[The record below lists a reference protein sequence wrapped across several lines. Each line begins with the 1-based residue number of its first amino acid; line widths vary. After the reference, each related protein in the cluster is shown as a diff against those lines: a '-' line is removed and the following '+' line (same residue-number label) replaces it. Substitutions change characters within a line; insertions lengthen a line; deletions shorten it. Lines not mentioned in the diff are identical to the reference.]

1 MDANGHLTTAE
12 RKAFGRMLNKLRD
25 DRLIA
30 MAPQLSIQNWQIDPD
45 ATEGGSV
52 LVDLN
57 HKVTH
62 AQRLHAFLLGGRH
75 LRSTRFLPVS
85 SEVSAVTKAS
95 QELMDLVRL
104 HRELGLSVIQLRDA
118 GSTLV

>member
-12 RKAFGRMLNKLRD
+12 RKAFGRMLSKLRD

-45 ATEGGSV
+45 ATQAGSV

-75 LRSTRFLPVS
+75 LIN
-85 SEVSAVTKAS
+85 EVPAAKP
-95 QELMDLVRL
+95 
-104 HRELGLSVIQLRDA
+104 
-118 GSTLV
+118 